1 MSYSVAD
8 LQSVHRAIA
17 DLRRG
22 AAVLCRNN
30 DGTSA
35 LIAAAE
41 QVSASSLNTR
51 AAGIVLTLFAYQ
63 PKPRPC
69 HWPDPEEGH
78 GSLLDPDP

>member
-41 QVSASSLNTR
+41 QVSPAVSTIWRGGLR
-51 AAGIVLTLFAYQ
+51 HRLI
-63 PKPRPC
+63 C
-69 HWPDPEEGH
+69 
-78 GSLLDPDP
+78 

>member
-41 QVSASSLNTR
+41 QVSASSLNNLARR
-51 AAGIVLTLFAYQ
+51 ASSSHLI
-63 PKPRPC
+63 C
-69 HWPDPEEGH
+69 
-78 GSLLDPDP
+78 